1 MVQSRAQKIV
11 NYTVLILFLLV
22 ILLPFY
28 WMLVT
33 SFKPNGEIGA
43 YPPTLFPQNW
53 TWQHYNDAF
62 NRYGFG
68 VYIRNSVIVTVITTV
83 LVLILS
89 SMAGFAIAR
98 LPVRGKIPTL
108 VLLLIISMFPPIAI
122 VTPLYMFMRTLG
134 WLNSFQALIVPYTAF
149 NLPFAIWIMRNY
161 FLQIPGALFESA
173 KMDGASVFQT
183 FWRIFLPLT
192 TPGLFTTAVFTFV
205 ASWTEFFM
213 AFVFNSSNQMR
224 TIPVGIA
231 LFSSQYTVPYGD
243 IFAGSVVS
251 VLPIVILV
259 ILFRK
264 WIVSGLTAGAVKG

>member
-1 MVQSRAQKIV
+1 MVQSRAQKV
-11 NYTVLILFLLV
+11 VSYCVLILFLVL

-28 WMLVT
+28 WMFIT
-33 SFKPNGEIGA
+33 SFKQTGDISA
-43 YPPTLFPQNW
+43 YPPSLFPKDW
-53 TWQHYNDAF
+53 TLDHYTAAF
-62 NRYGFG
+62 SHYGFDI
-68 VYIRNSVIVTVITTV
+68 YIRNSVIVACTSTL
-83 LVLILS
+83 LVLLFS
-89 SMAGFAIAR
+89 SMAGFTIAR

-122 VTPLYMFMRTLG
+122 VSPLYMFMRELG
-134 WLNSFQALIVPYTAF
+134 WLNTFQALIVPYTAF

-161 FLQIPGALFESA
+161 FLQIPGALFEAA
-173 KMDGASVFQT
+173 KVDGASAFYT

-213 AFVFNSSNQMR
+213 AFVFNSSDTMR

-243 IFAGSVVS
+243 IFAGSIVAI
-251 VLPIVILV
+251 LPIVVLV
-259 ILFRK
+259 IVFRK
-264 WIVSGLTAGAVKG
+264 WIVSGLMAGAVKG